1 MKFLNGLAGNL
12 LIVVILLGVVVFF
25 ASKAIHIQKEQ
36 ATNYYR
42 YKDINALETKNTQ
55 NRANYELVNQGSKN
69 EIHDFRKNLSL
80 NGSSDHF
87 NDDCDFFCA

>member
-12 LIVVILLGVVVFF
+12 LIVVILLCVAVFF
-25 ASKAIHIQKEQ
+25 TFKAIYIQKEQ

-55 NRANYELVNQGSKN
+55 NRANYELVNQGSK
-69 EIHDFRKNLSL
+69 K
-80 NGSSDHF
+80 
-87 NDDCDFFCA
+87 

>member
-12 LIVVILLGVVVFF
+12 LIVVILLCVVVFF
-25 ASKAIHIQKEQ
+25 TLKAIRIQKEQ

-55 NRANYELVNQGSKN
+55 NRANYELVNQGSK
-69 EIHDFRKNLSL
+69 K
-80 NGSSDHF
+80 
-87 NDDCDFFCA
+87 

>member
-25 ASKAIHIQKEQ
+25 ALKAIHIQKEQ

-42 YKDINALETKNTQ
+42 YKDINALEMKSTRNH
-55 NRANYELVNQGSKN
+55 ANYELVNQGSK
-69 EIHDFRKNLSL
+69 K
-80 NGSSDHF
+80 
-87 NDDCDFFCA
+87 

>member
-12 LIVVILLGVVVFF
+12 LIVVILLCVVVFF

-55 NRANYELVNQGSKN
+55 NRANYELVSQGSK
-69 EIHDFRKNLSL
+69 K
-80 NGSSDHF
+80 
-87 NDDCDFFCA
+87 

>member
-42 YKDINALETKNTQ
+42 YKDINALEMKSTQ
-55 NRANYELVNQGSKN
+55 NHANYELVNQGSK
-69 EIHDFRKNLSL
+69 K
-80 NGSSDHF
+80 
-87 NDDCDFFCA
+87 

>member
-12 LIVVILLGVVVFF
+12 LIVVILLCVAVFF
-25 ASKAIHIQKEQ
+25 TLKAIRIQKEQ

-55 NRANYELVNQGSKN
+55 NRANYELINQGSK
-69 EIHDFRKNLSL
+69 K
-80 NGSSDHF
+80 
-87 NDDCDFFCA
+87 

>member
-12 LIVVILLGVVVFF
+12 LIVVILLCVVVFF
-25 ASKAIHIQKEQ
+25 ASKAIYIQKEQ

-55 NRANYELVNQGSKN
+55 NRANYELVNQGSK
-69 EIHDFRKNLSL
+69 K
-80 NGSSDHF
+80 
-87 NDDCDFFCA
+87 